1 MAKGQK
7 SKEAV
12 IEKILSSFEGAFLY
26 NGNKEIRIPRT
37 DDGELVQIK
46 VSLTC
51 AKENV
56 EPGDDTVVPGA
67 TSVKA
72 TKATIAEGAEPVFED
87 VSGYVSAVIEPSA
100 EELNA
105 VNSLMESLGL

>member
-72 TKATIAEGAEPVFED
+72 TKVTIADGAEPVFEEA
-87 VSGYVSAVIEPSA
+87 SAIVEPSA